1 MPKKIE
7 ISHRTIIFTALFLL
21 LLWFLYLIRD
31 ILLIFFISLLLMAI
45 INPAV
50 TKLSKYRIPRVVS
63 VLFVYMATIV
73 ILTLIIGGILPAL
86 IEQTTNF
93 ANNLPSF
100 LSGIGLSSYFSD
112 QIIEELI
119 VQLGKLPAQII
130 KVIFSIFSNVIAVIT
145 VTILTLYLL
154 LSRNKIDEQLTNF
167 LGEKQ
172 QKRVEK
178 IVDNLEEKLGGW
190 ARGELALMVLVG
202 LFTFIGLSLLG
213 IPYALPLSLL
223 AGVLEIIPNLGPI
236 IAAVPSV
243 IIGFGISPAIGIAVI
258 VLAFII
264 QQVENYVFV
273 PKVMEKSVGVSPI
286 ITLLALAVGFKVSG
300 IIGALISVPV
310 LITFQVLIKEYLSLK
325 Q

>member
-7 ISHRTIIFTALFLL
+7 ISHRTIIFTVLFLL
-21 LLWFLYLIRD
+21 LLWFLYLIKD

-50 TKLSKYRIPRVVS
+50 VKLSKYRVPRVVS
-63 VLFVYMATIV
+63 VLFVYMATIA
-73 ILTLIIGGILPAL
+73 ILALIIGGILPAL

-100 LSGIGLSSYFSD
+100 LSGIGISSYFSD

-130 KVIFSIFSNVIAVIT
+130 KVVFSIFSNVIAVIT
-145 VTILTLYLL
+145 VTIFTLYLL

-223 AGVLEIIPNLGPI
+223 AGVLEIIPNIGPI
-236 IAAVPSV
+236 IAAIPSV

-286 ITLLALAVGFKVSG
+286 ITLLALAVGFKISG